1 MKSNKETSKID
12 IIKNPVKKSFG
23 INNGKKIYEGFNAER
38 KVKNRKEKVKK
49 RLGYENFS
57 YSFEKQNN
65 ELPKKYLN
73 QILAADSL
81 NILKK
86 LPDNCIDLVFTSPPY
101 NFGLEYNNHLDTN
114 IYS

>member
-1 MKSNKETSKID
+1 MKSNKETSKLD

-65 ELPKKYLN
+65 EIPKNVTKP
-73 QILAADSL
+73 QIKPLAIEPATYPIVNSISL
-81 NILKK
+81 SGAIK
-86 LPDNCIDLVFTSPPY
+86 TSTIFP
-101 NFGLEYNNHLDTN
+101 
-114 IYS
+114 

>member
-1 MKSNKETSKID
+1 MKSNKETSKLD

-23 INNGKKIYEGFNAER
+23 VNNGKKIYEGFNAER

-65 ELPKKYLN
+65 ELPTPNKYNKTPDKLDP
-73 QILAADSL
+73 QLPIMFEVPFVDD
-81 NILKK
+81 LK
-86 LPDNCIDLVFTSPPY
+86 
-101 NFGLEYNNHLDTN
+101 
-114 IYS
+114 